1 MNDELKNKPVK
12 DKEEKSSIKPNIDP
26 KYLGED
32 PDPINR
38 FLEEEDVNPNASK
51 KPKFSFMMGLG
62 IFIIVLIVVI
72 IVLSIIIMRL

>member
-1 MNDELKNKPVK
+1 MDDEIKKQPAEV
-12 DKEEKSSIKPNIDP
+12 KEEENPSKPHIDP

-32 PDPINR
+32 PDPANR
-38 FLEEEDVNPNASK
+38 FLEEEEINPQETK

-62 IFIIVLIVVI
+62 IFIIVLIIAI